1 MVNTVTTSSNTVKVN
16 ANDMQQIDNE
26 IEQLLTRWTLG
37 NDAPFSLQDCPSL
50 WQDTLAQQTQQDT
63 QPLSLAA
70 LAMLSQYQALVQPAQ
85 AAQPLA
91 ILPDMPTL
99 DYPILPERLQKY
111 VRYILAEQAHCF
123 YLLTVL
129 LAQYGYSL
137 PPELWLQY
145 QSSSTQAKQQT
156 PDFYRSVYGKWQY
169 WNEQYQQ
176 HLAQANLGHVD
187 ADVADALSAETWAD
201 FAPAQR
207 LLLLEDLRYSDA
219 DGCRELIAECIEQE
233 SADKRLKIIEILQ
246 NNLSENDVEFL
257 QSLKQDRSKKV
268 VQLANRLL
276 QRLGYGQTDM
286 ADEELQELV
295 AMLKVTPKSTI
306 KDTLAKAIGKKRLPE
321 YHIAPKNFK
330 NSTQRERYIK
340 LLEQFD
346 IMTLAK
352 ALSLTVEQVIAGFST
367 KFDEHLVVFA
377 KHLVNL
383 PDSYTPAICQFIDNL
398 KIDES
403 AQWLNEQ
410 LWQRLPTEYQQQY
423 LATAI
428 KDATGDF
435 HLLLIL
441 NYAQMPLSD
450 DLLNWQQ
457 LQRCQFWKK
466 QFHGDRHYFEHNCL
480 QLGLILPTCVAQQAL
495 DDLAERTERMRID
508 PAFSSFLLNI
518 ELAKLTQ
525 TT

>member
-1 MVNTVTTSSNTVKVN
+1 MVNTVTASSNIANIN

-63 QPLSLAA
+63 QSLSLAA
-70 LAMLSQYQALVQPAQ
+70 LAMLSQYQALMQPAQ
-85 AAQPLA
+85 VAQPLA

-99 DYPILPERLQKY
+99 DYPILPERLQKH
-111 VRYILAEQAHCF
+111 VRYILAEQVHCF
-123 YLLTVL
+123 YLLTAL

-145 QSSSTQAKQQT
+145 QAASTQARQQT

-169 WNEQYQQ
+169 WNEQRKQ
-176 HLAQANLGHVD
+176 HLAQANLGQVD
-187 ADVADALSAETWAD
+187 ADVADALTAKTWVD

-207 LLLLEDLRYSDA
+207 LLLLEDLRHSDA

-246 NNLSENDVEFL
+246 INLSDNDVEFL

-286 ADEELQELV
+286 ADEELRELV

-306 KDTLAKAIGKKRLPE
+306 KDTLTKAIGKKHLPE
-321 YHIAPKNFK
+321 YHIAPKTFK

-346 IMTLAK
+346 IINLAN
-352 ALSLTVEQVIAGFST
+352 ALSLTIEQVIEGFDAKSY
-367 KFDEHLVVFA
+367 EHGIVFA
-377 KHLVNL
+377 KHLANL
-383 PDSYTPAICQFIDNL
+383 PDNYTPAICQFIDNL
-398 KIDES
+398 DVDE
-403 AQWLNEQ
+403 QMLWLNEQ
-410 LWQRLPTEYQQQY
+410 LWQRLSIEQQQQY
-423 LATAI
+423 LVTAI
-428 KDATGDF
+428 KTLSN
-435 HLLLIL
+435 HYPLSIL
-441 NYAQMPLSD
+441 NYVQAPLPKELLSWAQLKRSHF
-450 DLLNWQQ
+450 WQEQ
-457 LQRCQFWKK
+457 MKEDSNC
-466 QFHGDRHYFEHNCL
+466 FEHHCL
-480 QLGLILPTCVAQQAL
+480 LLGLVLPACVAQPAL

-508 PAFSSFLLNI
+508 PIFSSFLLNI
-518 ELAKLTQ
+518 ELAKLAQ